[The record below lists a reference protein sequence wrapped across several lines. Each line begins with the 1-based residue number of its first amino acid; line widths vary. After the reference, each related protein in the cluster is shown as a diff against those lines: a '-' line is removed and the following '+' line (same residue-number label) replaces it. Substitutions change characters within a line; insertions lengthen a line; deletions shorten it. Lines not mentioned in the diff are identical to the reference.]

1 MKFLRISLCISF
13 FLLFNVASFSYGKA
27 EQQEGPQHLRMLA
40 GPPGGQWFLVSEPMS
55 KILSQEVL
63 PSSYYQ
69 GGGISN
75 LERINK
81 GQGDFGFS
89 LTSFLGGAESGVPE
103 YADIK
108 TENVRFIGNV
118 YPQVLYFLIRTEF
131 AQQYN
136 VKSVDDLMQ
145 LETPVRF
152 ALLKRGTG
160 SEFFVRILFRYG
172 YNTNYEKL
180 TEKGWKIFFNNYP
193 ETADN
198 LVEGK
203 LDCFAYTAGTRVP
216 LLLDI
221 EDYTQFTILP
231 INDNVLQKLKQKF
244 KFNVYTISPDIYKS
258 VTQPVKTLN
267 DFSCLIV
274 RKDLDDNLVQS
285 ILTALWKHKND
296 LSNTLIEFKN
306 FSREQALSK
315 GIPIHPGAKKFWARP
330 QE

>member
-1 MKFLRISLCISF
+1 MEFLRISLCLSF
-13 FLLFNVASFSYGKA
+13 FLLCNVASFAYGKA
-27 EQQEGPQHLRMLA
+27 VQQDWPQHLRMLA
-40 GPPGGQWFLVSEPMS
+40 GPSGGQWFLISEPMS

-81 GQGDFGFS
+81 GQGDLGFS
-89 LTSFLGGAESGVPE
+89 LTSFLGGAASGIPE
-103 YADIK
+103 YTDIK

-131 AQQYN
+131 AQQHHI
-136 VKSVDDLMQ
+136 KSVDDLVQ
-145 LETPVRF
+145 LKMPVRF
-152 ALLKRGTG
+152 ALLKKGTG
-160 SEFFVRILFRYG
+160 SEFFVRIFFRYG

-180 TEKGWKIFFNNYP
+180 TEKGWKIFFNNYS
-193 ETADN
+193 ETADD

-203 LDCFAYTAGTRVP
+203 LDCFAYTAGTKVP
-216 LLLDI
+216 LLLDM
-221 EDYTQFTILP
+221 EGYTQFTVLSV
-231 INDNVLQKLKQKF
+231 NDVVLQKLKKKF
-244 KFNVYTISPDIYKS
+244 KFNIYTISPDIYKS

-285 ILTALWKHKND
+285 ILASLWKHKKD
-296 LSNTLIEFKN
+296 LSNILIEFEN

-315 GIPIHPGAKKFWARP
+315 GVPVHPGAKKFWTGL